1 MEIVGTRVTR
11 PDSLEKVTGRAA
23 YLGDLVVPGMVHGK
37 VLRSPLPHAVVRHI
51 DTTAAQRLT
60 GVLGILTQD
69 QLGDIDPYY
78 GAAVRDRP
86 VVAIDKVRYQGEPVA
101 AVAAIDEATAWEALD
116 LIQVEYEDL
125 PLVGNLEQ
133 ALADDASAVHSSN
146 ICHEYS
152 YQWGNVDEGFAGS
165 DQVFED
171 TFTFPMVYHYALEP
185 HAAIGHFTAQGITV
199 WSTAQHPFQVRRDLA
214 RMFSLPLHRVRLIVP
229 YLGGGF
235 GSKSYTK
242 IEPIAVCLSRLAGR
256 PVRLALSVEEAFKTI
271 RRHSARCIVKTGV
284 KRDGTFVAREC
295 LIHLDTGAYADN
307 GPFVAVKAAERI
319 AGPYIWPNLKVNSYA
334 VYTNST
340 PAGSYR
346 SIGGPQ
352 AAWASESQVDI
363 IASALGIDPLELRL
377 KNVAKIGEK
386 IRHDMRAVESDV
398 PSGLRLA
405 ADAIGWSSQETSA
418 AGVTGEPDQGR
429 LKRGMGMGCSLSG
442 VGAAPA
448 STSILRLHVDG
459 SVTIMVGTTEIGQ
472 GSGAAL
478 AQVAA
483 EELSVPLEAVDVLA
497 SDTAVVPYDR
507 STGASRS
514 TTLMGLAVQSA
525 AREVKEQLIEM
536 AARHFE
542 TQPEHLQ
549 AKAGSILC
557 RGEAVT
563 YTELITEEFG
573 SPEGELLG
581 RGYVTLRSHGG
592 RFKQEPAF
600 WEVGIGAAEIEV
612 DEETGEITIPRYVS
626 VADVGKAINP
636 QQCEGQ
642 DEGAAAQGLGHTLFE
657 EMLYE
662 DGQFLNPNLIDY
674 HVPTFSDMPEELETI
689 LIENGDGP
697 GPFGSKGLGE
707 GGIVPVAPAIANALF
722 RATGVRI
729 RELPLT
735 PERVWRA
742 LRGSENTGK
751 QR

>member
-1 MEIVGTRVTR
+1 MESVGTRVTR
-11 PDSLEKVTGRAA
+11 PDTLEKVTGRAV
-23 YLGDLVVPGMVHGK
+23 YVGDLEVPGMVHGK
-37 VLRSPLPHAVVRHI
+37 VLRSPLPHALVRHI
-51 DTTAAQRLT
+51 DTTAAEKLT
-60 GVLGILTQD
+60 GVLGILTRD
-69 QLGDIDPYY
+69 QLKDIDPYY
-78 GAAVRDRP
+78 GATIRDRP

-101 AVAAIDEATAWEALD
+101 AVAAVDEATALEALD
-116 LIQVEYEDL
+116 LIHVEYDDL
-125 PLVGNLEQ
+125 PVVGGLEQ
-133 ALADDASAVHSSN
+133 ALTADGPPVHGSN
-146 ICHEYS
+146 ICHEVNS
-152 YQWGNVDEGFAGS
+152 EWGDVDAGFAGFAGS

-185 HAAIGHFTAQGITV
+185 HAAIGQFTTKGITV

-242 IEPIAVCLSRLAGR
+242 IEPLAVCLSRVAGH

-271 RRHSARCIVKTGV
+271 RRHSARCTVKTGV
-284 KRDGTFVAREC
+284 KRDGTFTAREC

-307 GPFVAVKAAERI
+307 GPFVAAKAAERI
-319 AGPYIWPNLKVNSYA
+319 AGPYRWPSLKVKSYA

-352 AAWASESQVDI
+352 ASWASESQVDI

-377 KNVAKIGEK
+377 KNVATRGEE
-386 IRHDMRAVESDV
+386 IRNDMRAVESDV

-405 ADAIGWSSQETSA
+405 AQAIGWNSSGGKEQ
-418 AGVTGEPDQGR
+418 QR
-429 LKRGMGMGCSLSG
+429 LKTGTGMGCSLSG
-442 VGAAPA
+442 VGAAPV
-448 STSILRLHVDG
+448 STSIIRLHVDS
-459 SVTIMVGTTEIGQ
+459 SVTLMVGTTEIGQ
-472 GSGAAL
+472 GSGGVL

-483 EELSVPLEAVDVLA
+483 QELGVPLAAVDVLA

-514 TTLMGLAVQSA
+514 TTLMGLAVQEA
-525 AREVKEQLIEM
+525 ARDVKDQLIQL
-536 AARHFE
+536 AAHHFE
-542 TQPEHLQ
+542 TQPDQVQPE
-549 AKAGSILC
+549 AGRITC
-557 RGEAVT
+557 KGEAVT

-573 SPEGELLG
+573 SPEGELIG

-592 RFKQEPAF
+592 RFSREPAF
-600 WEVGIGAAEIEV
+600 WEVGIAAAEVEV
-612 DEETGEITIPRYVS
+612 DEETGAITIPRYVS

-642 DEGAAAQGLGHTLFE
+642 DEGAVAQGLGHTLFE

-674 HVPTFSDMPEELETI
+674 HVPTFTDMPEELETI
-689 LIENGDGP
+689 LIENEDGP

-707 GGIVPVAPAIANALF
+707 GGIVPVAPAIGNAIF

-729 RELPLT
+729 KELPFT

-742 LRGSENTGK
+742 LRGAKTPGEQG
-751 QR
+751 